1 MFSFFHFF
9 FTVENNPSV
18 STIENRPKVKEMPKM
33 IPRCVMKVVESKLF
47 AVVFLFF
54 LKASVQFS
62 TYMRIIS

>member
-1 MFSFFHFF
+1 MFSFFHF

-18 STIENRPKVKEMPKM
+18 SAIENNSPKEKEMPKM
-33 IPRCVMKVVESKLF
+33 IPRCVMEVVKSKLF

-54 LKASVQFS
+54 LKASVQFP